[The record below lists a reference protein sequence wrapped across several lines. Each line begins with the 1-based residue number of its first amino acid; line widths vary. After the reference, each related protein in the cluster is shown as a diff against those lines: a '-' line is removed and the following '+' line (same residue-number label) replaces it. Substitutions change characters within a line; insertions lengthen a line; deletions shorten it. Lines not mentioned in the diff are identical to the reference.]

1 MCQIYQFLDFYQNHC
16 KNRDTPGEVVS
27 LANMLV
33 MTLLTLAAVPLHK
46 PSTDGAVSGWAGLCM
61 NVSGHVRNGANNNLV
76 YILIKV
82 NNLAAETSFSF
93 GDEFNATTMGK
104 AGQMWDPLKM
114 GLS

>member
-1 MCQIYQFLDFYQNHC
+1 MFLDRVRY
-16 KNRDTPGEVVS
+16 RTPY
-27 LANMLV
+27 A
-33 MTLLTLAAVPLHK
+33 
-46 PSTDGAVSGWAGLCM
+46 
-61 NVSGHVRNGANNNLV
+61 VRNGANDNLV

-93 GDEFNATTMGK
+93 GDQFNATTMGK